1 VDPNGEELLS
11 LIQCFPNL
19 EELSISWS
27 IISSQQPPNYPLKP
41 NDLQSNDLPRALR
54 RLQLLPHR
62 SFYWDADEVDVIS
75 KSIEELQHLS
85 NHLPLNH
92 IKDFGIFFQDFDI
105 TNSREE
111 QAYVQQLST
120 VIQAMRL
127 SALESFHFGFSS
139 DVFDVP
145 PVALVVS
152 PKSRSCSLFADDMH
166 PRNYWSR

>member
-1 VDPNGEELLS
+1 VDPKGGELLS

-27 IISSQQPPNYPLKP
+27 IISSQQPPDYPLKP
-41 NDLQSNDLPRALR
+41 NDLQSNDLPRDLR
-54 RLQLLPHR
+54 RLQILPHR

-111 QAYVQQLST
+111 QAYVQQS
-120 VIQAMRL
+120 
-127 SALESFHFGFSS
+127 FGFSS

-145 PVALVVS
+145 PVDLVVS
-152 PKSRSCSLFADDMH
+152 PKSRSCGLFADDTNC
-166 PRNYWSR
+166 RNCWSR